1 MRIYNPDGQYR
12 DDVRAP
18 AELRATIHAHAPSWF
33 EVVLQPGDYREELRE
48 LRALLEEARREAEKD
63 EPNGVKLKAILAD
76 CRDMFRTVAALDP
89 MWQGIQRIARMVGID

>member
-1 MRIYNPDGQYR
+1 MTTGTQPPDDPQR
-12 DDVRAP
+12 SLAAAL
-18 AELRATIHAHAPSWF
+18 AESLKAID
-33 EVVLQPGDYREELRE
+33 GDYREEWRE

-76 CRDMFRTVAALDP
+76 CKDMFRTVAALDP

>member
-1 MRIYNPDGQYR
+1 MTKG
-12 DDVRAP
+12 
-18 AELRATIHAHAPSWF
+18 T
-33 EVVLQPGDYREELRE
+33 QPPNDPKGLAAALSESLKAIDGDYREELRE
-48 LRALLEEARREAEKD
+48 LRALLDEARREAEKD

>member
-1 MRIYNPDGQYR
+1 MTTG
-12 DDVRAP
+12 
-18 AELRATIHAHAPSWF
+18 T
-33 EVVLQPGDYREELRE
+33 QPTHDPKRSLAAALTESLKAIDGDYREEIRE